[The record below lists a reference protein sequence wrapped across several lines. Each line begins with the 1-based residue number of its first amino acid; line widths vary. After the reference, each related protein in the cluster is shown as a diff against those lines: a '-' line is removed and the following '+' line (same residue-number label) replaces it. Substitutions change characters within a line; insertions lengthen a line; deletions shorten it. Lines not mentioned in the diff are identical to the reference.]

1 MHRELAHKYQEHEFA
16 YEAIDPSLENS
27 FNKNIEKVN
36 ASTSCDDLLIDA
48 SATNVVPE
56 LAPSREKELMDQ
68 VASLKSSVE
77 KLSRGEYIHKEIL
90 FNNCCEN
97 GLSCHISI

>member
-1 MHRELAHKYQEHEFA
+1 MAHKYQEFEFA

-27 FNKNIEKVN
+27 INENVEKVN
-36 ASTSCDDLLIDA
+36 ASTSCDGLLIDVNG
-48 SATNVVPE
+48 TNVLPK

-77 KLSRGEYIHKEIL
+77 KLS
-90 FNNCCEN
+90 
-97 GLSCHISI
+97 

>member
-1 MHRELAHKYQEHEFA
+1 MSHLYLLRKLKRATKKLKQEHRELAHKYQELEFA

-27 FNKNIEKVN
+27 FNENIEKVN
-36 ASTSCDDLLIDA
+36 ASTSCDDLLIDT

-77 KLSRGEYIHKEIL
+77 KLS
-90 FNNCCEN
+90 
-97 GLSCHISI
+97 

>member
-1 MHRELAHKYQEHEFA
+1 MAHKYQELEFT

-27 FNKNIEKVN
+27 INENVEKVN

-56 LAPSREKELMDQ
+56 LAASREKELMDE
-68 VASLKSSVE
+68 VTSLKSSVE
-77 KLSRGEYIHKEIL
+77 KLSRGEYIHK
-90 FNNCCEN
+90 
-97 GLSCHISI
+97 